1 MGIRNNIESFDNLY
15 KGLKDSC
22 RNVRWKSSVVS
33 YELHGLR
40 NTYNLRRDLVNGKY
54 KIQPYQHF
62 TIHEPKRREITATR
76 IRDRQFQHSM
86 VDNYAYGQLT
96 KSFIHDNCACLRG
109 RGVDYCLD
117 RMTRHLR
124 KYYLEHRN
132 DGYALKCDIHHFFQS
147 IPHSVAKAAIRK
159 RISDDFTVEHICE
172 IIDSFDGDN
181 GIGLGSQVSQLVA
194 LAVLDDLDHFTKE
207 KLRIKYYIRYM
218 DDFVL
223 IHNDKDYLKY
233 CRSEIEKQLN
243 SIGLELNR
251 KTGILKL
258 SQGVKLLQWRFV
270 LCNSGRILKRMDKK
284 KISKQRRR
292 IKKLYAKELKGEVP
306 QGTCNQSMQS
316 YMANARRGDSFYVRK
331 KVAAYYYEMSG
342 VKYHGYVK
350 CRNEACAA
358 RGDSPEQ
365 RNKTERQHR
374 KG

>member
-109 RGVDYCLD
+109 HGVDYCLR

-124 KYYLEHRN
+124 RYYLECGN

-159 RISDDFTVEHICE
+159 RISDDFTVERICE

-194 LAVLDDLDHFTKE
+194 LAVLDDLDHFIKE
-207 KLRIKYYIRYM
+207 KLHIKYYIRYM

-292 IKKLYAKELKGEVP
+292 IKKLYAKEIKGEVP

-342 VKYHGYVK
+342 AKYHDYVK
-350 CRNEACAA
+350 RRNEACAA

-365 RNKTERQHR
+365 RNKTE
-374 KG
+374 

>member
-109 RGVDYCLD
+109 HGVDYCLR

-124 KYYLEHRN
+124 RYYLECGN

-147 IPHSVAKAAIRK
+147 IPHSAAKAAIRK
-159 RISDDFTVEHICE
+159 RISDDFTVERICE

-194 LAVLDDLDHFTKE
+194 LAVLDDLDHFIKE

-284 KISKQRRR
+284 KISKQRRK
-292 IKKLYAKELKGEVP
+292 IKKLYAKEIKGEVP

-331 KVAAYYYEMSG
+331 KVAAL
-342 VKYHGYVK
+342 
-350 CRNEACAA
+350 C
-358 RGDSPEQ
+358 
-365 RNKTERQHR
+365 
-374 KG
+374 

>member
-1 MGIRNNIESFDNLY
+1 M
-15 KGLKDSC
+15 
-22 RNVRWKSSVVS
+22 
-33 YELHGLR
+33 
-40 NTYNLRRDLVNGKY
+40 
-54 KIQPYQHF
+54 
-62 TIHEPKRREITATR
+62 
-76 IRDRQFQHSM
+76 
-86 VDNYAYGQLT
+86 
-96 KSFIHDNCACLRG
+96 
-109 RGVDYCLD
+109 
-117 RMTRHLR
+117 
-124 KYYLEHRN
+124 
-132 DGYALKCDIHHFFQS
+132 
-147 IPHSVAKAAIRK
+147 
-159 RISDDFTVEHICE
+159 
-172 IIDSFDGDN
+172 
-181 GIGLGSQVSQLVA
+181 SQLVA
-194 LAVLDDLDHFTKE
+194 LAVLDDLDHFIKE
-207 KLRIKYYIRYM
+207 KLHIKYYIRYM

-284 KISKQRRR
+284 KISKQRRK
-292 IKKLYAKELKGEVP
+292 IKKLYAKEIKGEVP

-342 VKYHGYVK
+342 AKYHDYVK
-350 CRNEACAA
+350 RRNEACAA
-358 RGDSPEQ
+358 RGDSPAQ

>member
-1 MGIRNNIESFDNLY
+1 
-15 KGLKDSC
+15 
-22 RNVRWKSSVVS
+22 
-33 YELHGLR
+33 
-40 NTYNLRRDLVNGKY
+40 
-54 KIQPYQHF
+54 
-62 TIHEPKRREITATR
+62 
-76 IRDRQFQHSM
+76 
-86 VDNYAYGQLT
+86 
-96 KSFIHDNCACLRG
+96 
-109 RGVDYCLD
+109 
-117 RMTRHLR
+117 MTRHLR
-124 KYYLEHRN
+124 RYYLECGN

-159 RISDDFTVEHICE
+159 RISDDFTVERICE

-194 LAVLDDLDHFTKE
+194 LAVLDDLDHFIKE
-207 KLRIKYYIRYM
+207 KLHIKYYIRYM

-292 IKKLYAKELKGEVP
+292 IKKLYAKEIKGEVP

-342 VKYHGYVK
+342 AKYHDYVK
-350 CRNEACAA
+350 RRNEACAA

-365 RNKTERQHR
+365 RNKTE
-374 KG
+374 